1 MGAIVTESVE
11 TMISADESLEK
22 NQKQKEYLDYIN
34 EHILNV
40 QKAFAEYFLPLLDKS
55 NLSSVLSD
63 EELKEGIRKAAV
75 TVKDHDA
82 SKFGDEEFDGYREKY
97 YPTATETADPEL
109 QLQVEEKSEIAWIHH
124 YHHNWHH
131 PMYWVDPK
139 TNEKLD
145 MNLEAI
151 IEMICDWIAM
161 DMKYHTGVI
170 EWYENKAI
178 KEKKA
183 MTDRTRQLTE
193 EIMYHVIR
201 PRDLRN
207 YNENL
212 DPLNDIL

>member
-1 MGAIVTESVE
+1 
-11 TMISADESLEK
+11 
-22 NQKQKEYLDYIN
+22 
-34 EHILNV
+34 
-40 QKAFAEYFLPLLDKS
+40 
-55 NLSSVLSD
+55 
-63 EELKEGIRKAAV
+63 
-75 TVKDHDA
+75 
-82 SKFGDEEFDGYREKY
+82 
-97 YPTATETADPEL
+97 
-109 QLQVEEKSEIAWIHH
+109 
-124 YHHNWHH
+124 
-131 PMYWVDPK
+131 MYWVDPK